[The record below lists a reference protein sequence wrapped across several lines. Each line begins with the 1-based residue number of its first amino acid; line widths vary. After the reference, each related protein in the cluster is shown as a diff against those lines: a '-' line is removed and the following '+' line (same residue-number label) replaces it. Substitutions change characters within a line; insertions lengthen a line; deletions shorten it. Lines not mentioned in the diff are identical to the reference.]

1 MVYDDISKANADIYM
16 ISHRYALGVCAHEV
30 CAVRCIE
37 TQALMQGA
45 FESEGVAS
53 ALMGE
58 PNVNRVD
65 IRAAVSGKTLLQL
78 IKTSRG
84 RMELLE

>member
-1 MVYDDISKANADIYM
+1 
-16 ISHRYALGVCAHEV
+16 
-30 CAVRCIE
+30 
-37 TQALMQGA
+37 MQGA